1 MIGSV
6 LGFPAPEDDALRIC
20 VRTGVGRGEDYKDCN
35 VLRCSN
41 KLDQE
46 TPRGRGER
54 LRRVYMLHFFN
65 YLRSPAFSPPVVNR
79 ISRKS
84 SWPCWNVYF
93 LTLTA
98 TTRRGKQVER
108 CREGWLP
115 SDRCVRC
122 FVLDVSLVAGV
133 AEPVVEVAGI
143 LPVLV
148 GDGGGGSQ
156 PCVVRHSKPA
166 HSRDPRNHRRTWS
179 LREVQSP
186 SLPRPRRPHVRKTC

>member
-1 MIGSV
+1 
-6 LGFPAPEDDALRIC
+6 
-20 VRTGVGRGEDYKDCN
+20 
-35 VLRCSN
+35 
-41 KLDQE
+41 
-46 TPRGRGER
+46 
-54 LRRVYMLHFFN
+54 MLHFFN
-65 YLRSPAFSPPVVNR
+65 YLRLPAFSPPVVNR

-84 SWPCWNVYF
+84 SWPCWNVCF

-122 FVLDVSLVAGV
+122 FVLDVSLVVGV

-148 GDGGGGSQ
+148 GDGGDGSQ
-156 PCVVRHSKPA
+156 PCVVRHSKLA
-166 HSRDPRNHRRTWS
+166 HSRDPRTLRRTWS

-186 SLPRPRRPHVRKTC
+186 SLPRPRRPHVRKTCLDCMVAPVLSISSTLQLGSPTVYRPNFEVTPVNAHVALLECC